1 MGHRSIVA
9 YLLKHGAVD
18 SEITAPNGHTI
29 STGVDHLATLRDA
42 VANDPSMAEHLQDM
56 RCTLCSTLCRPL
68 KCCLQVAYCS
78 VECQKKH
85 WPQHKQVCKTVARCD
100 QCNKACRPKKCA
112 GCKLAA
118 YCSVECQRQHWP
130 QHKAECKAARQ
141 AARLGQMEKDK
152 DMEKG
157 EEDVDDDEGE
167 GNDNG
172 RENEEDTEEHEEDDQ
187 DEVEDGVE
195 KNDDDNEG
203 NGNDDCGEAK
213 TSSGETGA
221 CGGEEHDD
229 ECGNEGDVGESVE
242 GVKDKDD
249 VENE

>member
-1 MGHRSIVA
+1 MIFGPDVTTDGNTPLIMAAELSHLDIVKVLIKQGQANVNLANFQGGSPLHIATLMGHRSIVA

-18 SEITAPNGHTI
+18 SEITAPDGHTMI
-29 STGVDHLATLRDA
+29 TGVDHLATLPDA
-42 VANDPSMAEHLQDM
+42 VTNDPSMAEHLQDM

-141 AARLGQMEKDK
+141 AARLGL
-152 DMEKG
+152 
-157 EEDVDDDEGE
+157 GE
-167 GNDNG
+167 G
-172 RENEEDTEEHEEDDQ
+172 
-187 DEVEDGVE
+187 GV
-195 KNDDDNEG
+195 
-203 NGNDDCGEAK
+203 
-213 TSSGETGA
+213 GA
-221 CGGEEHDD
+221 VAPRPH
-229 ECGNEGDVGESVE
+229 
-242 GVKDKDD
+242 
-249 VENE
+249 